1 MSNTPKI
8 LGGSGSRHTFAFR
21 ERGGRSYNR
30 RLVDLCL
37 QREVGAPWKPYLE
50 CFDKW
55 ESWEMIFNAI
65 TSSLSLLNA
74 VLDLFIP
81 GYFTVFIGICR
92 LTNVKKYVL
101 TNVDRRFRLIFILG

>member
-1 MSNTPKI
+1 
-8 LGGSGSRHTFAFR
+8 
-21 ERGGRSYNR
+21 
-30 RLVDLCL
+30 
-37 QREVGAPWKPYLE
+37 
-50 CFDKW
+50 
-55 ESWEMIFNAI
+55 MIFNAI

-101 TNVDRRFRLIFILG
+101 TNVDRGFRLIFILG